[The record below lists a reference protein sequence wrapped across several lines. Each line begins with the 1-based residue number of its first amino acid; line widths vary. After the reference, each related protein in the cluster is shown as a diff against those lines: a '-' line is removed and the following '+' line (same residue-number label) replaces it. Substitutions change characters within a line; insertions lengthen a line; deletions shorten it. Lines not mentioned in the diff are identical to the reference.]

1 MLPRCA
7 PGGGATSGATPQKQG
22 LTPSYSKPGA
32 PDNRGAVIGRGGRL
46 DQVADRAAGARRP
59 LVGRVGEIEAV
70 RRLVDDAA
78 GGEAGALLVSGEAG
92 VGKTALVRE
101 GCRRV
106 SDWADVLWAPCL
118 PLTSL
123 AVPFLPLMSALK
135 EWAAEHGVATPALS
149 QARGHAA
156 GDAAV
161 EFDGWLEQLSRQRPV
176 VLVVDDLHWADQSS
190 LDALMYVIAG
200 SAQRRLA
207 IAATVREEEVGPTHP
222 LRRWLAD
229 VRRLPGVAEWRL
241 ARLDRLETAE
251 QLSQLLG
258 GPAHQSLV
266 DDVFARSH
274 GNPYLTSLLARGI
287 PPTAASLP
295 AGLPSDLRDAVGR
308 AWNVLSTPARE
319 LTRLIAVAGRPQH
332 AEELQDVTSRIG
344 PDGDLVPLLREAV
357 DGSVLDA
364 PVDGRYWFRHPLL
377 AEVLAEG
384 LLPEERRN
392 CHAAFATT
400 LDLRLTGDADVDRVV
415 DLADHHFQAGHVKE
429 AYQSA
434 LLGAE
439 ATERAGGTAETLRLL
454 HRALDLLP
462 QVPDAGVSREDLL
475 LRIRAAAESGG
486 EFEAE
491 LTAVEDLLTMLDRD
505 RQGPRAAELL
515 VRRMHLRFLTGRDF
529 FPVADM
535 QEAVRLAAADPD
547 SAEYALAVA
556 ELTDAELWHDVPTAP
571 ARAEEAVRLA
581 RACGS
586 DRALTYALVAWV
598 MARLITDEPG
608 RFEAGV
614 AVAEEARAAAARNRD
629 FLGFVHATLWA
640 ANCLEGDVSWEHGD
654 YLRRSREQMTRLG
667 APHSYI
673 AWVCAVEAHGLLL
686 LGDWRGCEDRL
697 RVALGSPPGPL
708 GDIDARMAAALQAC
722 WQGRRDEA
730 DAHLARAE
738 ELFAEKSGFLTNDFD
753 AVRAELAVANGD
765 TERAISAALAGLQ
778 QDSTPTRAERLV
790 PLAARAMADH
800 AQELR
805 DHDADPSEA
814 VARLDHLRRQYPEVV
829 ADTGAELP
837 VYSLQLRA
845 MQALYDAEL
854 CRGRLDPAAGA
865 AWLAAADACHEG
877 LLAWDEAYA
886 SWRAAEALL
895 SDRVHRDAGVSPL
908 RRAHELA
915 VDLHAAPL
923 LAEVEALAASARVSL
938 AAVAPVGGTE
948 DGVAFSSL
956 TPREREI
963 LAHIV
968 AGRTYAEIARTL
980 VVSEKTVSV
989 HVSHLLHK
997 TGTTNRIELAQL
1009 ARRVTSSGP
1018 ADH

>member
-1 MLPRCA
+1 MTRAHGRCKTCGVA
-7 PGGGATSGATPQKQG
+7 
-22 LTPSYSKPGA
+22 
-32 PDNRGAVIGRGGRL
+32 L
-46 DQVADRAAGARRP
+46 DG
-59 LVGRVGEIEAV
+59 AV
-70 RRLVDDAA
+70 RRSSLAGRADELDALVDLAHRA
-78 GGEAGALLVSGEAG
+78 ESGRAGALLVTGEAG
-92 VGKTALVRE
+92 IGKTALVRE
-101 GCRRV
+101 GCRQV
-106 SDWADVLWAPCL
+106 ADAADVLWAPCL

-123 AVPFLPLMSALK
+123 AVPFLPLTSALR
-135 EWAAEHGVATPALS
+135 EWAAERGAAIPALS
-149 QARGHAA
+149 QKGRAA
-156 GDAAV
+156 GEAAV
-161 EFDGWLEQLSRQRPV
+161 EFDGWLEQTSRQRPLL
-176 VLVVDDLHWADQSS
+176 LVVDDLHWADQSS

-200 SAQRRLA
+200 PAHRRLA

-241 ARLDRLETAE
+241 ARLDRLATAE
-251 QLSQLLG
+251 QLAQILG

-274 GNPYLTSLLARGI
+274 GNPYLTSLLARGL

-295 AGLPSDLRDAVGR
+295 AGLPSDLRDAVTR
-308 AWNVLSTPARE
+308 AWNGLSLPGRE

-332 AEELQDVTSRIG
+332 TDELRDMTSRTG

-364 PVDGRYWFRHPLL
+364 PVDGRYWFRHPML
-377 AEVLAEG
+377 AEVLVES
-384 LLPEERRN
+384 LLPEERRAY
-392 CHAAFATT
+392 HAAFATA
-400 LDLRLTGDADVDRVV
+400 LELRLSDDADVDRVV
-415 DLADHHFQAGHVKE
+415 DLADHHFHAGNVKA
-429 AYQSA
+429 AYESA

-439 ATERAGGTAETLRLL
+439 AADQAGGTAETLRLL
-454 HRALDLLP
+454 RRALDLLP
-462 QVPDAGVSREDLL
+462 QVPEPGVLREDLL
-475 LRIRAAAESGG
+475 RRIRAAAESGG

-491 LTAVEDLLTMLDRD
+491 LTAVENLLEMLDRD
-505 RQGPRAAELL
+505 RDGPRVAELL

-535 QEAVRLAAADPD
+535 QEAVRLAAVDRK

-571 ARAEEAVRLA
+571 ARAEEAVQLA

-586 DRALTYALVAWV
+586 DLALTYALVAWV
-598 MARLITDEPG
+598 MSRLMTDEPG

-614 AVAEEARAAAARNRD
+614 PVAEEARDAASRNGD
-629 FLGFVHATLWA
+629 FFGFVHATLWA

-673 AWVCAVEAHGLLL
+673 AWVCAVEAGGLLL

-708 GDIDARMAAALQAC
+708 GDIDARLIAALQTC

-730 DAHLARAE
+730 DAHLERAE

-753 AVRAELAVANGD
+753 AVRAELAVASGN
-765 TERAISAALAGLQ
+765 TERAISATMAGLQ
-778 QDSTPTRAERLV
+778 QDSTPTRVERLV
-790 PLAARAMADH
+790 PLAARAMADDVQ
-800 AQELR
+800 AVR
-805 DHDADPSEA
+805 DHDSDPSAA
-814 VARLDHLRRQYPEVV
+814 VARLEDFRRRYPEVV
-829 ADTGAELP
+829 ADAGPESP
-837 VYSLQLRA
+837 VYRLQLQA

-854 CRGRLDPAAGA
+854 CRARLDPAAGA
-865 AWLAAADACHEG
+865 AWLTAADACHEG

-895 SDRVHRDAGVSPL
+895 RDRANRDAGVAPL
-908 RRAHELA
+908 RRAYELA

-923 LAEVEALAASARVSL
+923 LAEIEALAASARVSL
-938 AAVAPVGGTE
+938 AAVTPVDGSE
-948 DGVAFSSL
+948 DAAAFTGL

-968 AGRTYAEIARTL
+968 AGRTYAEIARAL

-989 HVSHLLHK
+989 HVSNMLRK
-997 TGTTNRIELAQL
+997 TGTANRVELAQL
-1009 ARRVTSSGP
+1009 ARRLTSP
-1018 ADH
+1018 AQGRP